1 MCRGGSSGS
10 SDRRKDS
17 RGTIPSYIW
26 KSINA
31 SETEIKVDACF
42 AHTSGVGDD
51 SAKAMVA
58 KIKNVLKPILGI
70 KRSAVLVKE
79 FVPLSPTGSLWLPTR
94 WHPCHFNRS
103 PSQNTALLLSG
114 HTTHPAVFRKYSH
127 CYSVSVWYYQ
137 SGSQSPDEKRN
148 NYARTRN
155 RQLPCVAFNWTR
167 VHLHIGAISRPKSLL
182 GINVDIW
189 NFIQYQVQLML

>member
-1 MCRGGSSGS
+1 MGPEDQYLWWSWFQSDPPWRSHRWWWRSRPGPRRPAWVLAHSWTRCWGGLP
-10 SDRRKDS
+10 DRRKNS

-51 SAKAMVA
+51 IAKAMVA

-79 FVPLSPTGSLWLPTR
+79 FGFDQVPLSPTESLWLPTR
-94 WHPCHFNRS
+94 WHQCHFNRS

-114 HTTHPAVFRKYSH
+114 Y
-127 CYSVSVWYYQ
+127 
-137 SGSQSPDEKRN
+137 
-148 NYARTRN
+148 
-155 RQLPCVAFNWTR
+155 
-167 VHLHIGAISRPKSLL
+167 
-182 GINVDIW
+182 
-189 NFIQYQVQLML
+189 